1 MLDLII
7 QNLANIIV
15 GAVVL
20 VIISAVI
27 IKMLN
32 DKRNNK
38 SSCSCGC
45 SGCPSSAKCGSHK

>member
-20 VIISAVI
+20 VIIAAVT

-45 SGCPSSAKCGSHK
+45 SGCTSAANCGSRK